1 MQSIRGGRTSSQQCQ
16 FQELS
21 QPQHS
26 RTHKSYFQGRSCER
40 ASLLCPIRWR
50 KEPCDSQQRNED
62 QNAHRKVIDHV
73 RKTRGH
79 LLTSKPVGEDQTQ
92 RPLSVPCLRR
102 GPEPELRISWKRP
115 FLIVWRLP
123 KQGKEIRDRHHVLV
137 FFGSGMRQASEGK
150 RTPCK
155 ERGPPFSGPKLR
167 NSDDRR
173 DLWARDSRL

>member
-62 QNAHRKVIDHV
+62 QNAHRNVIDHV

-79 LLTSKPVGEDQTQ
+79 LLRSKAVGEDQAQ
-92 RPLSVPCLRR
+92 RPLSARRLWRDLKRKLRV
-102 GPEPELRISWKRP
+102 SWRAP

-123 KQGKEIRDRHHVLV
+123 KQRKDFRDRHHVLELSILCMV
-137 FFGSGMRQASEGK
+137 WVGDRL
-150 RTPCK
+150 
-155 ERGPPFSGPKLR
+155 GPQHSVG
-167 NSDDRR
+167 
-173 DLWARDSRL
+173 AV